1 MSMFRFLGNAM
12 GFSGAKERTTR
23 SSVISN
29 GSDPKRARASSQR
42 PMSTFQSRGESKD
55 LPPVKKKEIN
65 TDSTRS
71 SEEGSSPSASST
83 QQVRLEA
90 PRTLDPRQLEVRQ
103 VEEKDFIR
111 LNDTSDASLWYL
123 VDVEWLGEW
132 KQFVTQKGP
141 LPGPINNSRLISKE
155 TGRARPNLK
164 PVDDYRGVNS
174 TIWSFWHSR
183 YGGGPVVRRKM
194 LDLYAEEVPDPS
206 DCKFSGVLLLPGS
219 AHGSA
224 DADDQQ
230 VSSMFPS
237 TGSRAPVDGSSQR
250 NSQRSTGTASA
261 PSAVKRASGGSRGKS
276 VPPLRVSGSGIKQE
290 SLCCDKCDGSHET
303 ESCPYFKKPRE
314 KHQDAWSSLGKAKS
328 LKSTDAEVVIVRNVR
343 IIPQPGDGSCL
354 FHSLSYGLGDRSTAS
369 SLRREISGFISK
381 NPDMTIGDTFIKDW
395 VGYDSNYQLTVHSYA
410 QRMSDR
416 KSVV

>member
-1 MSMFRFLGNAM
+1 M
-12 GFSGAKERTTR
+12 
-23 SSVISN
+23 
-29 GSDPKRARASSQR
+29 
-42 PMSTFQSRGESKD
+42 
-55 LPPVKKKEIN
+55 
-65 TDSTRS
+65 
-71 SEEGSSPSASST
+71 
-83 QQVRLEA
+83 
-90 PRTLDPRQLEVRQ
+90 
-103 VEEKDFIR
+103 
-111 LNDTSDASLWYL
+111 
-123 VDVEWLGEW
+123 
-132 KQFVTQKGP
+132 
-141 LPGPINNSRLISKE
+141 
-155 TGRARPNLK
+155 
-164 PVDDYRGVNS
+164 
-174 TIWSFWHSR
+174 
-183 YGGGPVVRRKM
+183 VRRKM

-276 VPPLRVSGSGIKQE
+276 VPPLRVSGSGSKQE
-290 SLCCDKCDGSHET
+290 NLCCDKCDGAHET
-303 ESCPYFKKPRE
+303 QSCPYFKNPRE

-410 QRMSDR
+410 QRMSGSSWGGGIEIAVFHKLKGVNVHVYQKNEKGEGYKRITSFDCPSAS
-416 KSVV
+416 KTVSVLYQGGNHYDALEL